1 VPFFTLQFQ
10 APTGPRCD
18 LYLAVS
24 VPRENALKAA
34 GLPIPAPIL
43 VKGLVDTGASVS
55 GVDPETIEK
64 LGLVATGVTSVLT
77 PSTQEGVPHQARS
90 YDVRLLI
97 PASPA
102 SWIIPAL
109 AVIESNLKAQGFEVI
124 TWPRRIG

>member
-10 APTGPRCD
+10 ALTGPRCD

-64 LGLVATGVTSVLT
+64 FGLVATGIEESH
-77 PSTQEGVPHQARS
+77 STMN
-90 YDVRLLI
+90 LLI
-97 PASPA
+97 DARKLRYNRFWRLKS
-102 SWIIPAL
+102 S
-109 AVIESNLKAQGFEVI
+109 ES
-124 TWPRRIG
+124 

>member
-1 VPFFTLQFQ
+1 M
-10 APTGPRCD
+10 
-18 LYLAVS
+18 
-24 VPRENALKAA
+24 
-34 GLPIPAPIL
+34 
-43 VKGLVDTGASVS
+43 S

-109 AVIESNLKAQGFEVI
+109 AVIESNLKAQGFEVLLGRDVLGECLLVYDGRSKI
-124 TWPRRIG
+124 YSLAF